1 MGQEKILN
9 LFFENPRQEFHIRG
23 IAKSLK
29 LSKTAVSYHIDKFLK
44 QKLVMK
50 EKKGIFPSYMA
61 NQPDDTFRLYKQQ
74 YAVKKIVESGLI
86 SYLEKELS
94 PNCIILFGSFAKAE
108 YESKSDIDIFV
119 QAEEHSLNLTKYEK
133 LLAHKINLFFE
144 PNPEKLSP
152 QLLNN
157 IINGI
162 KLGGFLK
169 IK

>member
-44 QKLVMK
+44 
-50 EKKGIFPSYMA
+50 
-61 NQPDDTFRLYKQQ
+61 Q